1 MLGRA
6 FICGSDVSQAQMDTL
21 AHTELLAEELP
32 AEQAEWLSR
41 ATEAVGPLWR
51 RLLRDGR
58 ALLRSPV
65 NKSQRKPLAVHIHS
79 SVGPTTPRSQAACS
93 SVSSNLGNN

>member
-1 MLGRA
+1 
-6 FICGSDVSQAQMDTL
+6 MDTL
-21 AHTELLAEELP
+21 THTELLAEELP

-41 ATEAVGPLWR
+41 ANEAMGPLWR
-51 RLLRDGR
+51 CLLRDGR